1 MSDARNTRALHF
13 AETLGLL
20 REGLLRRHER
30 DPRGELC
37 DVVLYATFNPHG

>member
-1 MSDARNTRALHF
+1 MQ
-13 AETLGLL
+13 

-37 DVVLYATFNPHG
+37 DMVLFARLNDGSAVVLER